1 MIIDDMPDMAGP
13 TNSTTGSD
21 LRLRLLDGFR
31 LERHGRPVNV
41 AGRSQRLLALLAL
54 HGGAPRTVIAG
65 TLWPEVPEGR
75 ARASVRAAVCEIQ
88 RIAPGLVH
96 SSPHDLDLS
105 ADVGVDVVE
114 VLELTASAVRARGD
128 PTADDVPEQVA
139 EFLPGRRL
147 AGPLLPGWTDDW
159 LLAEIERIQQLRVH
173 ALDIW
178 AARLLAVAAYPLA
191 LSVAEAAVLADPLR
205 ESAHRRLMEVHLAQ
219 GNTASALRQ
228 YQRFSALLR
237 EELGIRPSRLI
248 QAMADRITGPDAPG
262 RLITR

>member
-1 MIIDDMPDMAGP
+1 MSEQVVAVPR
-13 TNSTTGSD
+13 STWASTV
-21 LRLRLLDGFR
+21 LRRVPGTRLLGRYEGGGYVDQRYLVMRPDGQPV
-31 LERHGRPVNV
+31 LLSELPYLVVRH
-41 AGRSQRLLALLAL
+41 AD
-54 HGGAPRTVIAG
+54 GGADA
-65 TLWPEVPEGR
+65 
-75 ARASVRAAVCEIQ
+75 
-88 RIAPGLVH
+88 H
-96 SSPHDLDLS
+96 S
-105 ADVGVDVVE
+105 
-114 VLELTASAVRARGD
+114 
-128 PTADDVPEQVA
+128 VA
-139 EFLPGRRL
+139 ERVSHDYGRRL